1 MTEGTYL
8 AGPALSRRQMT
19 IIGVFGLTLWL
30 AAALLLR
37 AIGPMGVYDGTARVI
52 LYLAIIPGTYPALLL
67 LRRLAGLADGQMVHA
82 MAFGTAVAI
91 LMDGIALAW
100 FPDLYGAGVDLHAGA
115 GGTILWGGGVG
126 LALAFW
132 VDRRRR

>member
-1 MTEGTYL
+1 MNQGAYL
-8 AGPALSRRQMT
+8 AGPALSRRKMT
-19 IIGVFGLTLWL
+19 MIGVFGLSLWL

-37 AIGPMGVYDGTARVI
+37 AIGPLGVYDGMARVV
-52 LYLAIIPGTYPALLL
+52 LYLAIIPGTYPALVV
-67 LRRLAGLADGQMVHA
+67 LRRLAGLAEGQMVHA

-100 FPDLYGAGVDLHAGA
+100 FPNLYGAGADLHAGA

-126 LALAFW
+126 LALGFW
-132 VDRRRR
+132 MDRCRA